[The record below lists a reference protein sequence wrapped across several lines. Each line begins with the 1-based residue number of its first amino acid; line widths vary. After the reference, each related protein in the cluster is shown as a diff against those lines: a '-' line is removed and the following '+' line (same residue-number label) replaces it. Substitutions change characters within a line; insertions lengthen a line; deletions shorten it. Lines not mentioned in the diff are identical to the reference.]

1 MFCATL
7 QVTTSLTQVKGD
19 PTITVI
25 LCTLLFTTLCI
36 LLPSLYTRWYQGSRV
51 SASNTSDSIVKPH
64 LDRPDASYVTRGVAG
79 LVGPITGPQAVQ
91 FASEPQPLLTSPS
104 DLGDLG
110 RAAGL
115 WPEASEGGSIPSQV
129 HKSNR
134 THRVRYVSDSGNLVT
149 IDSESSS
156 SGEHDDRSTSLE
168 QQSRD
173 DDDVESDVSGSP
185 NGSNAAPESPI
196 DMQDN
201 SVPLARV
208 DDGCPVVS
216 TEVEDANSVTPDDTD
231 SYGFRVTVYTEPGA
245 VALHD
250 GNLDMTV
257 YEVNDSDVVSDTRP
271 VYEDSDVD
279 SMAAT
284 DDESACGTMPPNGG
298 DFDIAANEVDD
309 MLSDAYSESVVEA
322 DDILSDTQSVSGVSD
337 TSSWITTDDSAAD
350 CSSPDVESDSSAWI
364 TTDDSVPDDSDLG
377 SPITTKTGP
386 LPAGSDAPSLA
397 HSHSGIFG
405 EDDLSHSAAS
415 SSRDTTS
422 RLEELN
428 SPALSELADDI
439 CAHLDF
445 LLQPT
450 GPDSVEDETLQRMPP
465 STSVV
470 SSLSTSG
477 RDWEPAAPG
486 FVFSVGAP
494 VPSTS
499 SPTLSTSR
507 LPSLRSPSASDGHAA
522 LGNSQD
528 QRDGTPRSSASGS
541 SLGESSSSSTSPP
554 LGRGAFR
561 TQYIGPAKLRTAFR
575 HRLAR
580 LAQARPDE
588 LVSGVAV
595 AGEVPGGS
603 FASHRRLVTA

>member
-1 MFCATL
+1 MPLPFLAIVLIALFVSSAMTPFIHLSNKC
-7 QVTTSLTQVKGD
+7 LTQYCGGNYLQLPGNFLQLPGNFLPVRWIQAGRHQMPVKGD

-25 LCTLLFTTLCI
+25 LC
-36 LLPSLYTRWYQGSRV
+36 
-51 SASNTSDSIVKPH
+51 
-64 LDRPDASYVTRGVAG
+64 

-528 QRDGTPRSSASGS
+528 QRDGTPRSKLNTLDLPNCGPPSDTVWLVWLKLA
-541 SLGESSSSSTSPP
+541 LMSSSVVSP
-554 LGRGAFR
+554 
-561 TQYIGPAKLRTAFR
+561 LRERFLEA
-575 HRLAR
+575 H
-580 LAQARPDE
+580 
-588 LVSGVAV
+588 
-595 AGEVPGGS
+595 
-603 FASHRRLVTA
+603 SHRTDAL